1 MIGRMPQGAFMEQL
15 DRIDRG
21 MLDMLQQDGRVSN
34 ARLAEAFSLSETSC
48 WRRLKRLEEAGL
60 IEGYHARLDRR
71 KLGLGVMAF
80 VQIVCTQH
88 SEEVTAE
95 FERLIQ
101 ASPNVLACDNTTGE
115 ADFLLQVVAADLD
128 DYSHFVER
136 VLRRLPGVL
145 SIRSNLSLRQLKSTQ
160 RLPIA

>member
-1 MIGRMPQGAFMEQL
+1 MEPL

-48 WRRLKRLEEAGL
+48 WRRLRRLEEAGL
-60 IEGYHARLDRR
+60 IAGYHARLDRR